1 MTKRSAAADVAAEQT
16 KESEDGIVILSTGIR
31 ARIIPVASPLIDEIN
46 SRVLDPTVPVQVI
59 DGQEHANPLHPEYQ
73 RALMDAS
80 NKRTS
85 AVLDAFVMFGV
96 ELVDGVPEDD
106 EWVKK
111 IKFMEKRGAIDLS
124 CYNLKDPLDREFV
137 YKRFIAVSSKD
148 TRLIGV
154 ASGVLSADID
164 RAMDSFQG
172 DETRATDLEAVDK
185 E

>member
-1 MTKRSAAADVAAEQT
+1 MSERSVAADVAAEQT
-16 KESEDGIVILSTGIR
+16 KESEDGIVVLSTGVR

-46 SRVLDPTVPVQVI
+46 SRIPDPLVPVRVI
-59 DGQEHANPLHPEYQ
+59 DGQEHANPLHPKYRQEM
-73 RALMDAS
+73 AEAFA
-80 NKRTS
+80 KRTT
-85 AVLDAFVMFGV
+85 AVLDAFVMFGI

-124 CYNLKDPLDREFV
+124 CYNMKDPLDREFV

-164 RAMDSFQG
+164 RAMESFQG
-172 DETRATDLEAVDK
+172 DETREPDLEAVDQ

>member
-1 MTKRSAAADVAAEQT
+1 MTKRSVAADVAAQKT
-16 KESEDGIVILSTGIR
+16 KESEDGIVELSTGVR
-31 ARIIPVASPLIDEIN
+31 ARIVPVASSLIDEIN
-46 SRVLDPTVPVQVI
+46 SMIPDPPVPVQVI
-59 DGQEHANPLHPEYQ
+59 DEREHANPLHPEYRQ
-73 RALMDAS
+73 AMAEAS
-80 NKRTS
+80 SKRTT
-85 AVLDAFVMFGV
+85 AVLDAFVMFGID
-96 ELVDGVPEDD
+96 LVDGVPEDD

-124 CYNLKDPLDREFV
+124 CYNLKDPMDREFV

-164 RAMDSFQG
+164 RAMESFQG
-172 DETRATDLEAVDK
+172 DETREPDLEAVDK

>member
-16 KESEDGIVILSTGIR
+16 KESEDGIVELSTGVR
-31 ARIIPVASPLIDEIN
+31 ARIVPVASSLIDEIN
-46 SRVLDPTVPVQVI
+46 SMIPDPQVPVQVI
-59 DGQEHANPLHPEYQ
+59 DGQDHANPMHPEYQ
-73 RALMDAS
+73 RGMKDAS
-80 NKRTS
+80 DKRTA

-124 CYNLKDPLDREFV
+124 CYNLKDPMDREFV
-137 YKRFIAVSSKD
+137 YKRFIVVSSKD
-148 TRLIGV
+148 TRLIGA
-154 ASGVLSADID
+154 ASGVLSEDID
-164 RAMDSFQG
+164 RAMESFQG
-172 DETRATDLEAVDK
+172 DETRGTDLEAVDK

>member
-1 MTKRSAAADVAAEQT
+1 MTKRSVAADVAAEQT
-16 KESEDGIVILSTGIR
+16 NEDGIVTLSTGVR

-46 SRVLDPTVPVQVI
+46 SRIPDPPVPVQVI

-73 RALMDAS
+73 RGMRDAS

-85 AVLDAFVMFGV
+85 AVQDAFVMFGV

-106 EWVKK
+106 EWIKK
-111 IKFMEKRGAIDLS
+111 IKFMERRGALDLS
-124 CYNLKDPLDREFV
+124 CYKLEDPIDREFV

-148 TRLIGV
+148 TRKIGV
-154 ASGVLSADID
+154 ASGVLSEDID
-164 RAMDSFQG
+164 RAMDSFQS
-172 DETRATDLEAVDK
+172 DETREPDLEAVDK